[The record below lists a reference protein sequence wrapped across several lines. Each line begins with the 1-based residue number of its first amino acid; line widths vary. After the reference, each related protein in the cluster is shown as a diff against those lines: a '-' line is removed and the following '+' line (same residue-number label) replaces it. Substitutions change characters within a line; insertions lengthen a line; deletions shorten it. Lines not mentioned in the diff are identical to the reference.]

1 MFLPAIPVF
10 DAKNFSSD
18 LQLAKA
24 AMSPVEYSWKHR
36 QRGPRKKGAG
46 MFLPVHVVP
55 LRTIAVTAGVFSNTL
70 MSPVEHAKQKS
81 AKPSVRKTHWRH
93 HT

>member
-1 MFLPAIPVF
+1 LRFLQF
-10 DAKNFSSD
+10 AKT
-18 LQLAKA
+18 
-24 AMSPVEYSWKHR
+24 AMSPVEESRKHR
-36 QRGPRKKGAG
+36 QRTGPRKKSAG